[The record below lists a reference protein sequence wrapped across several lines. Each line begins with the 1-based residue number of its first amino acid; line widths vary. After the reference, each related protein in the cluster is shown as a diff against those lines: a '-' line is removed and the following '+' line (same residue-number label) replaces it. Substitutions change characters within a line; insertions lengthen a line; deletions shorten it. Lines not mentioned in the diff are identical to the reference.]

1 MKVREVRVSIRYV
14 KNLGNY
20 QSFTAEAGATI
31 EVELGESPEDV
42 FAEGWTLAKSQVSDQ
57 VKNLKTKE
65 VV

>member
-1 MKVREVRVSIRYV
+1 MEVKEVRVSIRFV

-20 QSFTAEAGATI
+20 QSFAAEAGATI
-31 EVELGESPEDV
+31 EVEPGETPEDV
-42 FAEGWTLAKSQVSDQ
+42 FAAGWALAKDQVSEQ